1 MKKILVGLTALFVFS
16 MFFACK
22 DPVNSVPAENE
33 ANQNENTSDSE
44 KENGSST
51 ENPVDKGNGS
61 GTGGTSTIVTKSGV
75 KFNFAGA
82 NAVAKLEASKSTG
95 AKAAVD
101 ANSLGDL
108 VKILSD
114 GTMEDAITVEEGAS
128 LSNIVAIYKSP
139 VEGSDDVFVV
149 FEGTSVISRE
159 ETQIEHTDDW
169 GYTWTE
175 STFKENKIG
184 QLICVHSDG
193 TIADILKKDVEE
205 NTNEKDYY
213 YDYDAKNYLS
223 LRTDT
228 VTFDVSGNVYFIVND
243 SYWDYDKNG
252 YGSLVDN
259 GQCIYQFNPKTNEL
273 TKMVAA
279 VQGTS
284 YSRMQ
289 IDNEGQWIFTSGS
302 RNSASFLYAIPISNP
317 NSPEKVYY
325 SSDSYC
331 LQDDKWAYD
340 DNSGLLFYIV
350 KAGKEDGLFKASKK
364 GKFKDKTFIHAST
377 SVGLD
382 GFDGKDLFNSFYCNY
397 TSYEW
402 KDSCLDDDDNFVAEK
417 AVESLLHS
425 LWYDYAYEKDN
436 FNSYTRYL
444 TLDEVDIRFD
454 AFEDEEDGAL
464 HVLYELTKG
473 KKNAEALEA
482 LNSFAGLA
490 ALANATSDS
499 RYQYESAKDGYKNNF
514 YADILYVKGTDTL
527 VADYDKVLL
536 SYYYNYISEFND
548 DTSEWEYTFLKKDL
562 KGTDIFPKT
571 KKGYYTN
578 SSDLYNLI
586 SQGYSGDYPS
596 VVTYSVNKTSEE
608 MLEYLFSFCDVE
620 GEKEF
625 RLDAFEDD
633 DEYGEIYTSKK
644 NEAAIDWLISDT
656 ERLSIFAE
664 AMGQGWRDH
673 YVEANSSWVYEMSVD
688 TGMFISFIAKTCYL
702 KGTDTKAVSAFIEKN
717 ISIPYCSQYDSYI
730 SFNGYSGWGTG
741 RLSTGKDGVYYEFT
755 NLYNN
760 WYDDGKPFYY
770 IVQISNA
777 DGEFVEKSRELEL
790 PTGKVVESQKTRERI
805 VMQYSLLTETGAE
818 TGSHHIY
825 SVELASGE
833 VINHFDNVPNR
844 NGLEVIS
851 FSTAGNFLYYSAVRG
866 TVVENGIVNIET
878 NEFNPLE
885 VQRKMVAVYAF

>member
-1 MKKILVGLTALFVFS
+1 MKKILVGLTALFAFS

-33 ANQNENTSDSE
+33 ANQNENNQDENTPDS
-44 KENGSST
+44 
-51 ENPVDKGNGS
+51 DKGNGS

-82 NAVAKLEASKSTG
+82 NAVAKLEASKSTS

-159 ETQIEHTDDW
+159 ETQIERTDEW

-175 STFKENKIG
+175 YQTKENKIG

-205 NTNEKDYY
+205 KKDNEKDYY

-228 VTFDVSGNVYFIVND
+228 VTFDASGNVYFIVND
-243 SYWDYDKNG
+243 SYWDYSNNG
-252 YGSLVDN
+252 STYVDN

-284 YSRMQ
+284 YNRMQ
-289 IDNEGQWIFTSGS
+289 IDNDGEWIFTSGS
-302 RNSASFLYAIPISNP
+302 RNSTSFLYAIPISNP

-377 SVGLD
+377 SVGLE
-382 GFDGKDLFNSFYCNY
+382 GFDGKELFNSFNCTY

-425 LWYDYAYEKDN
+425 LWCDTAYEEDTD
-436 FNSYTRYL
+436 NSYVRYL
-444 TLDEVDIRFD
+444 TLNEVDIRFD
-454 AFEDEEDGAL
+454 AFEEEDGAL
-464 HVLYELTKG
+464 RVLYELTKE
-473 KKNAEALEA
+473 KKNEEALEA

-490 ALANATSDS
+490 AFANATSNS
-499 RYQYESAKDGYKNNF
+499 RYEYDYAKDGYKNNF
-514 YADILYVKGTDTL
+514 IADILYVKGTDTL
-527 VADYDKVLL
+527 VVDYDKVLF
-536 SYYYNYISEFND
+536 SYYYSYSMTSDYNY
-548 DTSEWEYTFLKKDL
+548 DTQEYEYEYSTSAYKKDI
-562 KGTDIFPKT
+562 KGTDLFPKT
-571 KKGYYTN
+571 KKGYYIY
-578 SSDLYNLI
+578 SLDLDNLL
-586 SQGYSGDYPS
+586 SRGFDRDYPS

-608 MLEYLFSFCDVE
+608 LLEYLFTFCDVE

-633 DEYGEIYTSKK
+633 KDYAELYTTKK
-644 NEAAIDWLISDT
+644 NKAAIDWLISDT

-673 YVEANSSWVYEMSVD
+673 YVEANSSWVYEMSIEPGQFVS
-688 TGMFISFIAKTCYL
+688 FISKTCYI
-702 KGTDTKAVSAFIEKN
+702 KDTDEKAVSPFFEKN

-760 WYDDGKPFYY
+760 WYSSDDGKPFYY

-790 PTGKVVESQKTRERI
+790 PTGKVVESQKTQERI